1 MGRVFALAAMAL
13 AAVSVTGTGGV
24 PAGAQVVD
32 PTGEFT
38 PVTPARILDTRTGLG
53 QGAAGPVGPNQT
65 IDVQVSGVGG
75 VPATGASAVVL
86 NVTAVSPTAGGFLTV
101 YPTGAPRPTIS
112 NVNFAAGAVVPN
124 MATVVLGTGGQLSVY
139 NPAGSTHVLFDVVGY
154 YADATGPAGARYT
167 SVDPYRRFDTRNNW
181 GFVGTQPI
189 GPGQTLSVDLSALD
203 SPVPSTGVTG
213 VVMNVTVTAPTA
225 AGFLRVTPAGG
236 TSMTSSLNFTPGQT
250 VPNLVTVPVPPS
262 GVVDFF
268 NAAGST
274 HVIADIVGYYGP
286 AVGEAGRFVG
296 IVPERFFDTR
306 LIPPAGAP
314 IPPDSAYIVNLGF
327 GGLVPPDTVDAGV
340 LNVTVTEPTAA
351 GFLTVFDDD
360 ACEFPMSSNL
370 NFTPGQT
377 VANQVVTGLSAM
389 PPGPCT
395 FAPELAPAAVFYN
408 AVGFTHIVID
418 VFGYFTNAN
427 GIAGPLS
434 ARAAAPDVPSPPYE
448 LVEATGRG

>member
-1 MGRVFALAAMAL
+1 MGRFFALAGMAL
-13 AAVSVTGTGGV
+13 AAAAVSVTGAGGVV
-24 PAGAQVVD
+24 PAGAQPVD

-38 PVTPARILDTRTGLG
+38 PVTPARILDTRSGLG
-53 QGAAGPVGPNQT
+53 QGAAGAVGPDQT
-65 IDVQVSGVGG
+65 IDVQVSGRGG

-86 NVTAVSPTAGGFLTV
+86 NVTAVSPTAGGYLTV
-101 YPTGAPRPTIS
+101 YPTGAARPTIS

-124 MATVVLGTGGQLSVY
+124 MATVVLGSGGQLSVY

-154 YADATGPAGARYT
+154 YADATGPSGARFT
-167 SVDPYRRFDTRNNW
+167 SVEPFRRFDTRNNW
-181 GFVGTQPI
+181 GFVGTEPI
-189 GPGQTLSVDLSALD
+189 GPGGTLSVNVFTAG
-203 SPVPSTGVTG
+203 SPVPSTGVTA

-225 AGFLRVTPAGG
+225 AGYLRVTPAGG
-236 TSMTSSLNFTPGQT
+236 TSTTSSLNFTPGQT

-262 GVVDFF
+262 GVVDFY
-268 NAAGST
+268 NPAGST

-306 LIPPAGAP
+306 PIAAP

-327 GGLVPPDTVDAGV
+327 GGLVPPDTVDAAV
-340 LNVTVTEPTAA
+340 LNVTVTEPTAG

-360 ACEFPMSSNL
+360 ACTFPFASNL

-377 VANQVVTGLSAM
+377 IANQVVTGLSA
-389 PPGPCT
+389 PGPCAV
-395 FAPELAPAAVFYN
+395 FPELAPAAVFYN
-408 AVGFTHIVID
+408 PVGFTHIVID

-434 ARAAAPDVPSPPYE
+434 ARAAAPDVPSPRYVVVDAADE
-448 LVEATGRG
+448 R

>member
-1 MGRVFALAAMAL
+1 MGRFFALAAMAL
-13 AAVSVTGTGGV
+13 AAAAVSVSGTGVV
-24 PAGAQVVD
+24 PAGAQVD
-32 PTGEFT
+32 PRGEFT

-53 QGAAGPVGPNQT
+53 QSAPGPVGPNQT
-65 IDVQVSGVGG
+65 INVQVSGRGG

-86 NVTAVSPTAGGFLTV
+86 NVTAVSPTAGGYLTV
-101 YPTGAPRPTIS
+101 FPTGASQPAIS
-112 NVNFAAGAVVPN
+112 NINFNPGSVVPN

-154 YADATGPAGARYT
+154 YADATGPSGARFT

-189 GPGQTLSVDLSALD
+189 GPGATLSVDMSALD
-203 SPVPSTGVTG
+203 SPVPSSGVTA

-225 AGFLRVTPAGG
+225 AGYLRVTPAGG

-296 IVPERFFDTR
+296 IVPERFFDSR
-306 LIPPAGAP
+306 HPLIGP
-314 IPPDSAYIVNLGF
+314 IPPDSAYIINLGF
-327 GGLVPPDTVDAGV
+327 GGLVPPDTVDAAV
-340 LNVTVTEPTAA
+340 LNVTVTEPTAG

-360 ACEFPMSSNL
+360 ACEIPFASNL
-370 NFTPGQT
+370 NFSPGQT
-377 VANQVVTGLSAM
+377 VANQVVTGLSSVPA
-389 PPGPCT
+389 GPCAV
-395 FAPELAPAAVFYN
+395 FPELAPAAVFYN
-408 AVGFTHIVID
+408 PVGFTHIVVD

-427 GIAGPLS
+427 GIAGPVS
-434 ARAAAPDVPSPPYE
+434 ARSAAPEVPNPRHV
-448 LVEATGRG
+448 LVEAADRR